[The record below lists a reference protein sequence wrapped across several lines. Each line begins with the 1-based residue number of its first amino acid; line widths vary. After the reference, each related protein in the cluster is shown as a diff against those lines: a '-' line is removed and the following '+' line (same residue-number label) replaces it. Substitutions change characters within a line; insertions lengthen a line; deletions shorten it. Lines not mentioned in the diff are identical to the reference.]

1 MPVFE
6 LDDGNGGVVVVVVG
20 AVVVGVVADVVSSPT
35 SVSAMVEFVES
46 VRSWLNP
53 GNTCWNILSSMIPDL
68 VTRLLLVL
76 ATVMLPSSLTTSN
89 STSSGSSKPRL
100 RGLLFIKCEG

>member
-6 LDDGNGGVVVVVVG
+6 LDDGKGGVVVVVVG

-46 VRSWLNP
+46 VRSKRVKQFVIYQCFFSVLW
-53 GNTCWNILSSMIPDL
+53 SSSL
-68 VTRLLLVL
+68 RLL
-76 ATVMLPSSLTTSN
+76 T
-89 STSSGSSKPRL
+89 
-100 RGLLFIKCEG
+100 LLFSKFYC

>member
-6 LDDGNGGVVVVVVG
+6 LDDGNGGVVVVVVAVVVVVVG

-46 VRSWLNP
+46 VRSKRVIQFVIYQ
-53 GNTCWNILSSMIPDL
+53 CFFS
-68 VTRLLLVL
+68 VL
-76 ATVMLPSSLTTSN
+76 
-89 STSSGSSKPRL
+89 
-100 RGLLFIKCEG
+100 